1 MKKVYRVEVD
11 QLKDLDIAIIKS
23 VYREGERHLKYYH
36 STMHIFK
43 NPEKRIKTYDTLY
56 YEQVMPFVID
66 ILRNRGE
73 IQ

>member
-23 VYREGERHLKYYH
+23 VYREGDKHLKYYH
-36 STMHIFK
+36 NTMHAFK
-43 NPEKRIKTYDTLY
+43 NPANRVKTFDTVY

-73 IQ
+73 LK